1 MLFSSVA
8 VVGLE
13 RLYVS
18 AREGAR
24 RAEVC
29 AIVEDEGSASFQFY
43 VRFMFIADTAS
54 RCSFIALITGP
65 SPMFITLCLC
75 HSQHTLMTSIQIR
88 QE

>member
-1 MLFSSVA
+1 MLLSSVA

-24 RAEVC
+24 SAVVC
-29 AIVEDEGSASFQFY
+29 AIVEDEGSVSFQFY
-43 VRFMFIADTAS
+43 VRFMFTPDSAS

-65 SPMFITLCLC
+65 SLMFITLCLC
-75 HSQHTLMTSIQIR
+75 HSQHVPRTSIQIR